1 MDYPKGDPPGRIFQI
16 TDTIIM
22 NSNELRQKFLKYFE
36 GEGHKVLP
44 SSSLVPGET
53 DPTVLFTT
61 AGMHQFKRYYSEP
74 LEAPSARVTTSQ
86 KCVRTGDIDEVG
98 DKTHLTFFE
107 MLGNFSFGYPE
118 TEHSYFKKESIDF
131 AWRFLTDEL
140 GLDKKRIYA
149 TYFQGENGVAEDRE
163 SFDILKTIEGLDE
176 IKPQGFDDNFWSL
189 GTENSPGGPT
199 VEFYVD
205 GVEVWNLVFNE
216 YTFIGGEYKPAK
228 FKGVDTG
235 MGFERLLCSLNKDLD
250 SVYHTDLFDAAHK
263 KLHELLKNEDVTAE
277 RVILDHIRAAIFII
291 NDGVVPS
298 NKDKGYVLRRL
309 IRRAIVKAQQI
320 GITEN
325 FVIKIA
331 EQYFSSYEGVYSF
344 DQPTI
349 LGELEKE
356 EGKFRHT
363 LRAGL
368 KKFEIM
374 KTLKENSIKST
385 TSAAFFNGKELFD
398 LYQSDGFPLEL
409 SLELAKEAGLPVRD
423 QEVELFKHLS
433 KSHQELSR
441 TASAGM
447 FKGGLAEAGEI
458 TTKYH
463 TATHLLLAAL
473 RQVLGDHV
481 FQKGSNITAERMRF
495 DFSHPDKMTPEQI
508 EEVEKIVN
516 QKIDEDLTV
525 SMEEMSLEDA
535 KASGAMGVFEN
546 KYGDKV
552 KVYTIGQ
559 TPHISEVFSREMC
572 GGPHVTRTGELGQFK
587 ISKEEASSSGVR
599 RIKAVLK

>member
-1 MDYPKGDPPGRIFQI
+1 
-16 TDTIIM
+16 M